1 MSSRTD
7 LGVAPGS
14 SSSCT
19 RTSKIVSDEHSVILM
34 DERIK
39 KKKPWRK
46 RNTTQRKV
54 ARETGKARAD
64 ACAWG

>member
-34 DERIK
+34 DETHQEDEEAAMEEHKTK
-39 KKKPWRK
+39 K
-46 RNTTQRKV
+46 
-54 ARETGKARAD
+54 GS
-64 ACAWG
+64 